1 MAAPDTLRIALVGGP
16 MYDRLYAR
24 LAEFESGTGLGV
36 EVAVRLDHPAL
47 NARLAAEFAAGGDPR
62 YDLVS
67 THTKYAPS
75 QRDFL
80 LPLDSYLP
88 AVELADFPPALLD
101 QARFEGDLLGLPR
114 NIDVKL
120 LYYRTDLLD
129 QAGLGVPPTW
139 DALAAAARRLTRAP
153 ACYGF
158 VFPGHHSGLFGHFFE
173 LSTMAG
179 GKPFADGGGFRFND
193 GPGRWALGILRGLYR
208 DGAAP
213 REVVDWHF
221 DEVTDFFLAGR
232 AAMTTDWP
240 SGYHRFKTAP
250 AVAERFEVA
259 LYPAGPSGERHVYSG
274 SHTFALPRSVRN
286 REGALALL
294 RFLTSQESQYLEA
307 GGGGIPARRSIRERI
322 ASEAI
327 AGSRDARRLELLG
340 ITVERHMLF
349 PPKLREYP
357 AVEDALWTALRAAIV
372 GEIGV
377 EDALA
382 QAEQR
387 AAAIVG

>member
-1 MAAPDTLRIALVGGP
+1 MSDTLRIALVGGP
-16 MYDRLYAR
+16 MYDQLYAR
-24 LAEFESGTGLGV
+24 LAEFESGTGLRV
-36 EVAVRLDHPAL
+36 EVAARLDHPML
-47 NARLAAEFAAGGDPR
+47 NARLAAEFGAGGEPW
-62 YDLVS
+62 YDLIS

-75 QRDFL
+75 QRNFL
-80 LPLDSYLP
+80 LPLDPYLE
-88 AVELADFPPALLD
+88 AGELADFPEALLD
-101 QARFEGDLLGLPR
+101 QARFEGELLGLPR

-129 QAGLGVPPTW
+129 QAGLGVPQTW
-139 DALAAAARRLTRAP
+139 DALAAGARRLTRP
-153 ACYGF
+153 PTCHGF
-158 VFPGHHSGLFGHFFE
+158 VFPGRHSGLFGHFFE

-179 GKPFADGGGFRFND
+179 GEPFGDDGGFSFND
-193 GPGRWALGILRGLYR
+193 GAGRWALGLLRDLYR

-213 REVVDWHF
+213 RDLVDWHF

-250 AVAERFEVA
+250 AVANRFEVA
-259 LYPAGPSGERHVYSG
+259 LYPVGPSGERHVYSG

-286 REGALALL
+286 RDGALALL
-294 RFLTSQESQYLEA
+294 RFLTSPESQYVEA
-307 GGGGIPARRSIRERI
+307 ACGGIPARRSMRDRI

-327 AGSRDARRLELLG
+327 AGSRDARRLELLDV
-340 ITVERHMLF
+340 TMEKHMLF

-357 AVEDALWTALRAAIV
+357 AVEDALWTALRAAIA
-372 GEIGV
+372 GEIGI

-387 AAAIVG
+387 AAAIVR